1 MEIYSFLFI
10 LENSR
15 TLRFMMKKNAYAKK
29 NEPGSNKKTP
39 NICTIIIYLHQL
51 SIFSLFPKKPE
62 CVHSATDIMFVQTN

>member
-29 NEPGSNKKTP
+29 NEPGSNKKKTQ
-39 NICTIIIYLHQL
+39 T
-51 SIFSLFPKKPE
+51 
-62 CVHSATDIMFVQTN
+62 FVP

>member
-29 NEPGSNKKTP
+29 PGSYKKKT
-39 NICTIIIYLHQL
+39 TQ
-51 SIFSLFPKKPE
+51 
-62 CVHSATDIMFVQTN
+62 TFVP